1 MSGTSLD
8 GIDAVLVRLPA
19 GDLAAGGLQVL
30 AHAAQPFPPA
40 LREVLLALNTP
51 GTDEIDRAARAA
63 IAHAE
68 LSAAAVQAA
77 LAQAGVAPAQVRAI
91 GSHGQTVR
99 HRPDLGYT
107 VQLNAPALLAERT
120 GIAVVAD
127 FRSRDIAAGG
137 QGAPLVP
144 AFHRALFARPGRDIA
159 VLNLGGIANLSLL
172 HADGRVLGF
181 DTGPAN
187 LLLDAWA
194 AQQLGTPFDR
204 DGAFA
209 AGGRV
214 DAALLAALLA
224 DPYFHE
230 PPPKSTGRDHFHL
243 DWLAQ
248 RLAARPAIPAADV
261 QATLAELT
269 ACSVADAL
277 HRYQPKVEEVIVC
290 GGGADNRDL
299 IARLARRLP
308 TARWRRSDELGLTAQ
323 QVEAAAFAWLAQQ
336 ALHGRPGNLPAVTG
350 ARGPRVLGAIYPA

>member
-19 GDLAAGGLQVL
+19 TELAAGRLQVL

-40 LREVLLALNTP
+40 LRYALLALNTP
-51 GTDEIDRAARAA
+51 GADEIDHAARAA
-63 IAHAE
+63 IEHAE
-68 LSAAAVQAA
+68 LSAAAVQSA
-77 LAQAGVAPAQVRAI
+77 LAQADVAAVQVCAI

-99 HRPDLGYT
+99 HRPDRGYT

-127 FRSRDIAAGG
+127 FRSRDLAAGG

-159 VLNLGGIANLSLL
+159 VLNLGGFANLSLL
-172 HADGRVLGF
+172 FGDGRMLGF

-187 LLLDAWA
+187 ALLDAWA
-194 AQQLGTPFDR
+194 AQHLGEPFDR

-209 AGGRV
+209 ASGRV

-224 DPYFHE
+224 DPYFRQ
-230 PPPKSTGRDHFHL
+230 PPPKSTGRDHFNL
-243 DWLAQ
+243 DWLA
-248 RLAARPAIPAADV
+248 RHLAAQPAIAPVDV

-269 ACSVADAL
+269 AHSVADAL
-277 HRYQPKVEEVIVC
+277 RQHQPAVEEVIVC
-290 GGGADNRDL
+290 GGGANNRDL
-299 IARLARRLP
+299 LARLTALLP
-308 TARWRRSDELGLTAQ
+308 AARWRRSDDHGLPAQ